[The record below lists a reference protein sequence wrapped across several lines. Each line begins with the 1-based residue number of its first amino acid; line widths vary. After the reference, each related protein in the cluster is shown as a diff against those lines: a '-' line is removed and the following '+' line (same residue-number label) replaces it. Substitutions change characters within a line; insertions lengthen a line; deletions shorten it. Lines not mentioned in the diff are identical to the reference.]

1 MNNLNLCFPRLPSHL
16 RASVSLLNAK
26 YIEEKKKQ
34 TKTKLLLLINTMIA
48 AAQLV
53 MQVMTV
59 LHHCRAA
66 NSVEA
71 SELQDPNNTLMTL
84 DLSPGRQLLSL
95 LFGLQ
100 PPL

>member
-1 MNNLNLCFPRLPSHL
+1 MQNIL
-16 RASVSLLNAK
+16 R
-26 YIEEKKKQ
+26 KKNPK
-34 TKTKLLLLINTMIA
+34 KPKLLLLINTMIA

-59 LHHCRAA
+59 LHHCSAA